1 MRRTEHQECEYHAWN
16 PGISTELPSALLKLE
31 TLYRPPYTSTEFDE
45 LQELTRLTGIKQER
59 LVAFTPER
67 LVLHELIIRITADI
81 LVEEGPEEE
90 MLGQRFRQ
98 IAQKILAQYI
108 APSLQKLEDCFN
120 TLQQEVE
127 QQVRDILQQTLFQP
141 IQAGNRKP
149 QAKGF
154 FKRFRRRQNQLL
166 PSIEEQQYKIIKQFK
181 ESGLQTNL
189 PYDKALYKSL
199 YVVLSAM
206 ATTSGRIIHNP
217 ELLTTLIRRQMC
229 NDYGSRLIG
238 QMLDPIIRRAISQEG
253 YKTVLPTEK
262 PLLISL
268 KGASASGKSTLRPLL
283 REVIQQQGIESES
296 FGTISPDIWRRLL
309 LDYDALGPH
318 YKYAGRLT
326 SNEVNIIDRKLD
338 RYIRAKA
345 QQDRSIPHLIVD
357 RFRFD
362 SFTTKQI
369 AKILHGTY
377 ASYVDT
383 MHMYFIITPPEATV
397 ERGWQR
403 GLERG
408 RYKSVEDFLGHS
420 VEAYS
425 GMPKL
430 FFKWLAYDKP
440 VFRFSFMD
448 NSVAKGELPLTV
460 AWGSQQELNIIDP
473 MALINIERYQK
484 INIYA
489 ACEAEVYP
497 HGKLLDVSNNCGFLQ
512 QCITRLPRVNFLTA
526 AESEPY
532 LIIEGKQKRILNAS
546 QLNALRNSAELD
558 SLFSILLNN

>member
-1 MRRTEHQECEYHAWN
+1 MRRTEHHESEYHAWN
-16 PGISTELPSALLKLE
+16 PGISTELPSSLFRLE
-31 TLYRPPYTSTEFDE
+31 TLYQSPYTSTGFEE

-98 IAQKILAQYI
+98 IAHRILTEYI
-108 APSLQKLEDCFN
+108 APSRQALEDCFEK
-120 TLQQEVE
+120 LQQEV
-127 QQVRDILQQTLFQP
+127 QLQVREILQQTLFQP
-141 IQAGNRKP
+141 VPSMPVQS
-149 QAKGF
+149 KGF
-154 FKRFRRRQNQLL
+154 FARLRRQPARPLL
-166 PSIEEQQYKIIKQFK
+166 SIEEQQYLTIKQFK
-181 ESGLQTNL
+181 DQGLQSSR

-199 YVVLSAM
+199 YVILSAM
-206 ATTSGRIIHNP
+206 ATTSGRIIRDP
-217 ELLTTLIRRQMC
+217 DLLTTLISRQMC

-238 QMLDPIIRRAISQEG
+238 QMLDPIIRRAIHQEG
-253 YKTVLPTEK
+253 YKTILPTEK
-262 PLLISL
+262 PILISL

-283 REVIQQQGIESES
+283 HEVIRQQGIESES

-309 LDYDALGPH
+309 LDYDSLGSD

-369 AKILHGTY
+369 AKVLHGTY

-430 FFKWLAYDKP
+430 LFKWLAYDKP
-440 VFRFSFMD
+440 VFKFSFMD
-448 NSVAKGELPLTV
+448 NSVAKGESPLTI
-460 AWGSQQELNIIDP
+460 AWGSQQALNIIDP

-489 ACEAEVYP
+489 ENEAEVYP
-497 HGKLLDVSNNCGFLQ
+497 DSEQFDVRHNCGFLR
-512 QCITRLPRVNFLTA
+512 QCISRLPRVNFLTA
-526 AESEPY
+526 ADSEPY
-532 LIIEGKQKRILNAS
+532 LVIEGKQTRILNTS
-546 QLNALRNSAELD
+546 QLEALRRCAELD
-558 SLFSILLNN
+558 DLFNILLNN

>member
-1 MRRTEHQECEYHAWN
+1 MSQANQEETGYHAWN

-31 TLYRPPYTSTEFDE
+31 TLYRPPYTSTGFDE

-98 IAQKILAQYI
+98 IAHQILAQYI
-108 APSLQKLEDCFN
+108 APSLHELEDCFN

-127 QQVRDILQQTLFQP
+127 QQVWDILQQTLFQSVP
-141 IQAGNRKP
+141 NMPVQP
-149 QAKGF
+149 QGF
-154 FKRFRRRQNQLL
+154 FARWRRQPGQPRL
-166 PSIEEQQYKIIKQFK
+166 SIEEQQYRIIKQFK
-181 ESGLQTNL
+181 DQGLQSNR

-199 YVVLSAM
+199 YVILSAM
-206 ATTSGRIIHNP
+206 ATTSGRIIRDP
-217 ELLTTLIRRQMC
+217 ELLTTLISRQMC

-283 REVIQQQGIESES
+283 REVIRQQGIESES

-309 LDYDALGPH
+309 LDYDALDQH

-338 RYIRAKA
+338 QYIRAKA
-345 QQDRSIPHLIVD
+345 QRDRSIPHLIVD

-369 AKILHGTY
+369 AAVLHDTY
-377 ASYVDT
+377 ARYVDT

-440 VFRFSFMD
+440 VFKFSFMD
-448 NSVAKGELPLTV
+448 NSVAKGESPLTV
-460 AWGSQQELNIIDP
+460 AWGSQRELNIIDP

-489 ACEAEVYP
+489 DCEAEVYP
-497 HGKLLDVSNNCGFLQ
+497 QGNLLEVSNNCGFLQ
-512 QCITRLPRVNFLTA
+512 QCITRLPRVNFLT
-526 AESEPY
+526 SVDSKPY
-532 LIIEGKQKRILNAS
+532 LIIEGNQKRILNTS
-546 QLNALRNSAELD
+546 QLNALRDSAELD